1 MADVKLSVSHD
12 GPSQSFR
19 EEIANSL
26 SHGAGLVAA
35 LVATPFLIGDAMR
48 KGSPA
53 FLVGACV
60 FAATVLLLYLGSTLY
75 HGLPPGRAKRA
86 FRVVD
91 HCAIYL
97 LIAGTYTPF
106 TLGVLFGAWGWSL
119 LAVVWSLAA
128 IGITLEV
135 TGGVRHPAWSLVL
148 YLGMGWLAV
157 VAIRP
162 LALHLPAA
170 GLIWLVAGGLAYTL
184 GVVFYTAKGLRF
196 GHLVWHL
203 FVLAGT
209 FCHFTAVRYYAA

>member
-1 MADVKLSVSHD
+1 MAGVKLSVSHD
-12 GPSQSFR
+12 GPPESFR

-35 LVATPFLIGDAMR
+35 LVATPFLISDAMR

-53 FLVGACV
+53 FLAGACV
-60 FAATVLLLYLGSTLY
+60 FAGTVLLLYLGSTLY

-135 TGGVRHPAWSLVL
+135 TGGLRHPAWSLAL

>member
-1 MADVKLSVSHD
+1 M
-12 GPSQSFR
+12 
-19 EEIANSL
+19 
-26 SHGAGLVAA
+26 
-35 LVATPFLIGDAMR
+35 
-48 KGSPA
+48 
-53 FLVGACV
+53 
-60 FAATVLLLYLGSTLY
+60 
-75 HGLPPGRAKRA
+75 
-86 FRVVD
+86 
-91 HCAIYL
+91 
-97 LIAGTYTPF
+97 
-106 TLGVLFGAWGWSL
+106 
-119 LAVVWSLAA
+119 VWSLAA

-135 TGGVRHPAWSLVL
+135 TGGPRHPAWSLAL

-184 GVVFYTAKGLRF
+184 GVFFYTAKGLRF

>member
-1 MADVKLSVSHD
+1 MSHD
-12 GPSQSFR
+12 WPAESLW
-19 EEIANSL
+19 EEVANSL

-35 LVATPFLIGDAMR
+35 LVATPFLITEAASR
-48 KGSPA
+48 GSGA
-53 FLVGACV
+53 FLVGASV

-75 HGLPPGRAKRA
+75 HALPVGRAKRV

-106 TLGVLFGAWGWSL
+106 TLGVLFGVWGWSL
-119 LAVVWSLAA
+119 LVLVWSLAA

-135 TGGVRHPAWSLVL
+135 SGGPRHPALSLVL
-148 YLGMGWLAV
+148 YLAMGWLVV

-162 LALHLPAA
+162 LSLHLPAA
-170 GLIWLVAGGLAYTL
+170 GLIWLIAGGLAYTL

-196 GHLVWHL
+196 AHLVWHL

>member
-1 MADVKLSVSHD
+1 VKLSVSHD
-12 GPSQSFR
+12 WPAESLW
-19 EEIANSL
+19 EEVANSL

-35 LVATPFLIGDAMR
+35 VVATPFLITDAAR
-48 KGSPA
+48 RGNGA
-53 FLVGACV
+53 FLIGASV

-75 HGLPPGRAKRA
+75 HALPAGRAKRV

-119 LAVVWSLAA
+119 LALVWSLAA

-135 TGGVRHPAWSLVL
+135 TGGPRHPALSLAL
-148 YLGMGWLAV
+148 YLGMGWLV
-157 VAIRP
+157 LVAIRP
-162 LALHLPAA
+162 LSLHLPAA
-170 GLIWLVAGGLAYTL
+170 GLIWLAAGGLAYTL

-203 FVLAGT
+203 FVLTGT

>member
-1 MADVKLSVSHD
+1 MSVSHD
-12 GPSQSFR
+12 WPAESLW
-19 EEIANSL
+19 EEVANSL

-35 LVATPFLIGDAMR
+35 LVATPFLITDAAR
-48 KGSPA
+48 RGSGA
-53 FLVGACV
+53 FLIGASV

-75 HGLPPGRAKRA
+75 HALPAGRAKRG

-119 LAVVWSLAA
+119 LALVWSLAA
-128 IGITLEV
+128 IGVTLEV
-135 TGGVRHPAWSLVL
+135 SGGPRRPALSLAL
-148 YLGMGWLAV
+148 YLGMGWLVV

-162 LALHLPAA
+162 LSLHLPAA

>member
-1 MADVKLSVSHD
+1 VSHD
-12 GPSQSFR
+12 WPAESLW
-19 EEIANSL
+19 EEVANSL

-35 LVATPFLIGDAMR
+35 LVATPFLITEAASR
-48 KGSPA
+48 GSGA
-53 FLVGACV
+53 FLVGASV

-75 HGLPPGRAKRA
+75 HALPVGRAKRV

-106 TLGVLFGAWGWSL
+106 TLGVLLGVWGWSL
-119 LAVVWSLAA
+119 LVLVWSLAA

-135 TGGVRHPAWSLVL
+135 SGGPRHPALSLVL
-148 YLGMGWLAV
+148 YLAMGWLVV

-162 LALHLPAA
+162 LSLHLPAA
-170 GLIWLVAGGLAYTL
+170 GLIWLIAGGLAYTL

-196 GHLVWHL
+196 AHLVWHL

>member
-1 MADVKLSVSHD
+1 MKLSVSHEW
-12 GPSQSFR
+12 PSESLW
-19 EEIANSL
+19 EEVANSL

-35 LVATPFLIGDAMR
+35 LVATPFLISDAMR
-48 KGSPA
+48 KGNPA
-53 FLVGACV
+53 FLVGASV
-60 FAATVLLLYLGSTLY
+60 FAGTVLLLYLGSTLY
-75 HGLPPGRAKRA
+75 HALPAGRAKRV

-119 LAVVWSLAA
+119 LSIVWSLAA

-135 TGGVRHPAWSLVL
+135 TGGPRHPALSLAL
-148 YLGMGWLAV
+148 YLGMGWLVV

-162 LALHLPAA
+162 LSLHLPAA
-170 GLIWLVAGGLAYTL
+170 GFIWLIAGGLAYTL

>member
-1 MADVKLSVSHD
+1 VKLSVSHD
-12 GPSQSFR
+12 GPAEPGW
-19 EEIANSL
+19 EEVANSL

-35 LVATPFLIGDAMR
+35 LVATPFLIADAAR
-48 KGSPA
+48 KGSGA
-53 FLVGACV
+53 FLAGAIV
-60 FAATVLLLYLGSTLY
+60 FASSVLLLYLGSTLY
-75 HGLPPGRAKRA
+75 HAMPPGRAKRR
-86 FRVVD
+86 FRVID

-119 LAVVWSLAA
+119 LALVWSLAA

-135 TGGVRHPAWSLVL
+135 TGGSRHPGWSLAL
-148 YLGMGWLAV
+148 YLGMGWLVV
-157 VAIRP
+157 VAIQP
-162 LALHLPAA
+162 
-170 GLIWLVAGGLAYTL
+170 IWLAAGGLAYTA

>member
-1 MADVKLSVSHD
+1 MKLSVSHD

>member
-1 MADVKLSVSHD
+1 MKLAVPHD
-12 GPSQSFR
+12 GRPQSLR

-35 LVATPFLIGDAMR
+35 IVATPFLIHDAAR
-48 KGSPA
+48 RGSVA
-53 FLVGACV
+53 FLVGVSV
-60 FAATVLLLYLGSTLY
+60 FAATVLLLYIGSTLY
-75 HGLPPGRAKRA
+75 HALPAGRAKRA

-119 LAVVWSLAA
+119 LALVWSLAA
-128 IGITLEV
+128 IGVTLEV
-135 TGGVRHPAWSLVL
+135 TGGPRHPALSLAL
-148 YLGMGWLAV
+148 YLGMGWLVV

-162 LALHLPAA
+162 LSAHLPAA
-170 GLIWLVAGGLAYTL
+170 GFIWLIAGGLAYTL
-184 GVVFYTAKGLRF
+184 GVFFYTAKSVRF
-196 GHLVWHL
+196 SHLVWHL

>member
-1 MADVKLSVSHD
+1 MKLSVSHD

-209 FCHFTAVRYYAA
+209 FCHFTAVRYYAAA

>member
-1 MADVKLSVSHD
+1 VKLSVSHD

>member
-1 MADVKLSVSHD
+1 VSHD
-12 GPSQSFR
+12 WPAESLW
-19 EEIANSL
+19 EEVANSL

-35 LVATPFLIGDAMR
+35 LVATPFLITEAASR
-48 KGSPA
+48 GSGA
-53 FLVGACV
+53 FLVGASV

-75 HGLPPGRAKRA
+75 HALPVGRAKRV

-106 TLGVLFGAWGWSL
+106 TLGVLFGVWGWSL
-119 LAVVWSLAA
+119 LVLVWSLAA

-135 TGGVRHPAWSLVL
+135 SGGPRHPALSLVL
-148 YLGMGWLAV
+148 YLAMGWLVV

-162 LALHLPAA
+162 LSLHLPAA
-170 GLIWLVAGGLAYTL
+170 GLIWLIAGGLAYTL

-196 GHLVWHL
+196 AHLVWHL

>member
-1 MADVKLSVSHD
+1 MAVVKLSVSHD

-35 LVATPFLIGDAMR
+35 LVATPFLISDAMR

-97 LIAGTYTPF
+97 LIAGTYTPL

>member
-1 MADVKLSVSHD
+1 MNATASLDWPLE
-12 GPSQSFR
+12 SFR
-19 EEIANSL
+19 EEVANSV

-35 LVATPFLIGDAMR
+35 IFATPFLIADAAR
-48 KGSPA
+48 RGNTA
-53 FLVGACV
+53 FLSGAIV
-60 FAATVLLLYLGSTLY
+60 FAATVLLLYFGSTLY
-75 HGLPPGRAKRA
+75 HALPHGKAKRL

-106 TLGVLFGAWGWSL
+106 ALGVLSGALGWSL
-119 LAVVWSLAA
+119 LVLVWGLAA
-128 IGITLEV
+128 IGIAFEV
-135 TGGVRHPAWSLVL
+135 TGGFSHPGWSLAL

-162 LALHLPAA
+162 LSLQLPAA
-170 GLIWLVAGGLAYTL
+170 GLIWLAVGGIAYTA

-196 GHLVWHL
+196 GHFVWHL

-209 FCHFTAVRYYAA
+209 FCHFTAVRYCAP

>member
-1 MADVKLSVSHD
+1 MKLSVSHD

-35 LVATPFLIGDAMR
+35 LVATPFLISDAMR

-60 FAATVLLLYLGSTLY
+60 FAGTVLLLYLGSTLY

-135 TGGVRHPAWSLVL
+135 TGLRHPAWSLVL

-184 GVVFYTAKGLRF
+184 GVVFYTAKGMRF

>member
-1 MADVKLSVSHD
+1 MKALVSHD
-12 GPSQSFR
+12 GPPQSFW
-19 EEIANSL
+19 EEVANSL

-35 LVATPFLIGDAMR
+35 LVATPFLINDAMR
-48 KGSPA
+48 KGGPA
-53 FLVGACV
+53 FLVGASV
-60 FAATVLLLYLGSTLY
+60 FAGTVLLLYLGSTLY

-106 TLGVLFGAWGWSL
+106 TLGVLFGPWGWSL

-135 TGGVRHPAWSLVL
+135 TGGRRHPAWSLAL
-148 YLGMGWLAV
+148 YLAMGWLVV

-170 GLIWLVAGGLAYTL
+170 GLIWLVAGGLAYTT